1 MAVFKSLHRGKL
13 SPGWHYDVT
22 GVMWRLFPTA
32 SGHLVGEQRD
42 LSRKTASFFCLDQ
55 ITGRVKWEKA
65 TFAEQ
70 WWIGIEAVHRDMV
83 FLHRF
88 AAPDLPEHKAI
99 IAVDLLKGT
108 PTWSNEE
115 VTFIGARD
123 EYVYAA
129 LDSLEGR
136 KIFEMDYRTGAV
148 LRLLGT
154 EGEIMRE
161 VNLEGP
167 LLAAKS
173 LQFPV
178 AADNVAALSSHT
190 AVQRH
195 CRGKNITGAVEVL
208 DYDDHLV
215 MFNYHERLVGGST
228 EDGTLRNVLQV
239 IDKGTGRVL
248 FSDVLNSSA
257 AAFVPDSFFVQ
268 HHTLYYIKER
278 CRLIAVPLSDASPT
292 VEQFL

>member
-1 MAVFKSLHRGKL
+1 
-13 SPGWHYDVT
+13 
-22 GVMWRLFPTA
+22 
-32 SGHLVGEQRD
+32 VGEQRD
-42 LSRKTASFFCLDQ
+42 LSGKTASFFCLDQ
-55 ITGRVKWEKA
+55 TTGRVKWEKA

-83 FLHRF
+83 FLHKF

-108 PTWSNEE
+108 LAWSNEE

-123 EYVYAA
+123 EYLYAA

-136 KIFEMDYRTGAV
+136 KILEMDYRTGAV

-154 EGEIMRE
+154 EGEMMG
-161 VNLEGP
+161 EGNFESP
-167 LLAAKS
+167 LHATNS
-173 LQFPV
+173 LHFPV
-178 AADNVAALSSHT
+178 AADGVAALSPYT
-190 AVQRH
+190 AVQLH
-195 CRGKNITGAVEVL
+195 CHGKNITGAVEIL
-208 DYDDHLV
+208 DYDDRLV
-215 MFNYHERLVGGST
+215 MFNYHERPVGRGA

-239 IDKGTGRVL
+239 VEKGTGRVL

-257 AAFVPDSFFVQ
+257 MTVVPDSFFVQ

-278 CRLIAVPLSDASPT
+278 SRLIAVPLPDALPT
-292 VEQFL
+292 VEQTPQRNYRGSRPSN